1 MKVFLFLNGDEGWQ
15 TGIEDGFSHL
25 AASGQI
31 DSLRWM
37 YLEHTARTVGVAAA
51 MKAALA
57 EAREFDPDLVVVFH
71 IGTLAITDAFLT
83 GIKNLPSRPM
93 LVYDEGDMYGTWAK
107 SITSSMRLCIRHA
120 DAVSLR
126 GLGAY
131 ARDVARIN
139 DRIFYTPHHADIA
152 RFDREPYV
160 LEDRE
165 NAIVLIGNRIKSRYL
180 GRLRRMPG
188 SWGRERFVRHMGRV
202 FGPTF
207 VLHGNGWDG
216 FTGNRGPVGFQDQL
230 EVYRRSWVTVAYE
243 HYPQIPYYFSNR
255 LPIAMMAGSLYVCHA
270 HGGYEDL
277 FRGADFIFL
286 FRTNNEAVDAIRYV
300 LSLDKSDRIER
311 GRRAREFALRH
322 YHPHVVWRN
331 FLSNAIA
338 ATGAVTG

>member
-1 MKVFLFLNGDEGWQ
+1 MKVFLLLNGDNGWQ

-25 AASGQI
+25 AASRQI
-31 DSLRWM
+31 QDLRWL
-37 YLEHTARTVGVAAA
+37 YLEHTTRTMGAAGA

-57 EAREFDPDLVVVFH
+57 QASEFNPDMVVIFH
-71 IGTLAITDAFLT
+71 IGKVPITDAFLADL
-83 GIKNLPSRPM
+83 KNLPSRPI

-107 SITSSMRLCIRHA
+107 PITASMRVCIRRA

-126 GLGAY
+126 GLGVF
-131 ARDVARIN
+131 ARDIARIN

-165 NAIVLIGNRIKSRYL
+165 NEIVLIGNRIKSRYL
-180 GRLRRMPG
+180 GLLRRMPG
-188 SWGRERFVRHMGRV
+188 SWGRERFVRHIGKV

-207 VLHGNGWDG
+207 VLHGSGWGG
-216 FTGNRGPVGFQDQL
+216 FAGNRGPVGFQNQL
-230 EVYRRSWVTVAYE
+230 DVYRRSWITVAYE
-243 HYPQIPYYFSNR
+243 HYPKIPYYFSNR

-277 FRGADFIFL
+277 FRGTDFIFL
-286 FRTNNEAVDAIRYV
+286 FRDNDEAVDAIRYV
-300 LSLDKSDRIER
+300 LSLDKSDRLER

-322 YHPHVVWRN
+322 FHPHVVWRN
-331 FLSNAIA
+331 FLYNAIA
-338 ATGAVTG
+338 ATGR